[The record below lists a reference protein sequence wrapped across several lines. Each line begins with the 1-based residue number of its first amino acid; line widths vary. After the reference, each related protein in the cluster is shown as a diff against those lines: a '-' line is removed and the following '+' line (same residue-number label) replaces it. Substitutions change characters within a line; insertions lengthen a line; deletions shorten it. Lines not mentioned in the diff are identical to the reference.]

1 MGASFPASLATSFL
15 APAISFVVT
24 CKRAV
29 AVSCFDTAVQ
39 PLQFLSYVILEL
51 QLFYK
56 LCRNLLSAGSNTDN

>member
-24 CKRAV
+24 CKQAV

-39 PLQFLSYVILEL
+39 PLQFLSYVIL
-51 QLFYK
+51 
-56 LCRNLLSAGSNTDN
+56 D